1 MASDVAK
8 GMERM
13 IEVIVHSIP
22 KEREAR
28 DVYLAT
34 SREAPNE
41 MTRLLFERLAQD
53 EEGHETKL
61 RAVLQL
67 LQQASSRG

>member
-1 MASDVAK
+1 MVSDAAK
-8 GMERM
+8 GMNHL

-28 DVYLAT
+28 DVYLAAAQG
-34 SREAPNE
+34 APTE
-41 MTRLLFERLAQD
+41 MTRLLFERLAKD
-53 EEGHETKL
+53 EEGHEAKL

-67 LQQASSRG
+67 LQQSSSRA